1 MPNHSKRATIAPI
14 TMADIHN
21 KSSTKNGAKGA
32 AHASTGAAPD
42 TARAAK
48 SPVALAEEK
57 VLEFWREKNVFQK
70 SLDKPS
76 PAGNYVFY
84 DGPPFATGLPHYGH
98 ILVSTIKDAVPR
110 YQTMRGKHVERRWGW
125 DCHGLPI
132 ENIVEKDLKVSGK
145 KEIEALGI
153 DRFNEYARSKVLDYA
168 HDWEKTIERIGRWVD
183 YDGAYMTMNN
193 SYIESVWWSLKT
205 MWDKNLI
212 YEGTKVLPYCPRCET
227 PIANSEIA
235 MDGSYKDITDISVYI
250 KLELV
255 DEPKTFLIAW
265 TTTPWTLPGNTAAA
279 VNAELDYVKVKMSD
293 SASVGEYYIV
303 GKDRT
308 SIFKDTKFEV
318 VEEMKGSAL
327 VGKKFK
333 PPFDYFSDKK
343 IPNRENG
350 WQVYAAPYVS
360 ATTGSGIVHL
370 APAYGEEDMA
380 LAKEKNIPFIRHV
393 GGDGK
398 FTAEVT
404 DFAGI
409 KAKPKEDHQSGD
421 VLIIKNLA
429 ARGLLFAK
437 EKIIHSYPHC
447 HRCETPLY
455 YFALPSWFIKI
466 QEVKKQI
473 LTLNEGI
480 NWVPDHLKHGRFG
493 KSVEGAPDWNISRNR
508 YWASPLPF
516 WKCEKCDSAECVG
529 SLDEIKKRASAKN
542 KYFVMRHGEAEFNL
556 TDVISASPA
565 DKNPLTEKG
574 RHEVAVAVGKIKEA
588 GIDMI
593 YASDLQRTKETAE
606 MVAKELGLSTDESA
620 GQVIFAPEI
629 RELNAGVYNGKTW
642 DEYRSLFAT
651 YEDRYEKAPDGGE
664 TLLDVRDR
672 MMKFVYDLEKKHAG
686 KKILIISHGDPIFFL
701 EHASKGLTKN
711 ELMRAFADKPGLLPT
726 GSFEPLDFTPIPH
739 NKNFELDF
747 HRPYID
753 EIVFTCTC
761 GGTMHRIPEVIDCW
775 FESASMPFAQ
785 EHYPFE
791 HKEKFEKNFPGDFVS
806 EYIAQTRTWFYY
818 MHAVSTIL
826 FGKAPF
832 KNVVTT
838 GNVLAEDGA
847 KMSKSKGNFPNPA
860 IIFDKYGVDALRFYL
875 LGSPLMKSEDLNFS
889 EKGVDEAYKKVIL
902 RLKNVVTFY
911 ETYKGEMK
919 DGGAASVASSNTPS
933 KNILDRWIL
942 ERLNMVIA
950 EVTTNMDAYEIDKCL
965 ASIDG
970 FIEDL
975 SVWFLR
981 RSRERLKSEN
991 ETERTEALSTFRT
1004 VLLELSKVMAPFT
1017 PFIAEEIYKT
1027 VTTNASGGM
1036 TAKESVHLEDWTTNI
1051 VGSVGGAE
1059 LLSDM
1064 METRRVVSLALEA
1077 RAKAGI
1083 KVRQPLAKLVVK
1095 SAALQNKKEY
1105 TDLISDEVNVK
1116 EISFD
1121 AEIVDEVVL
1130 DTEITPALQEEGNFR
1145 ELVRFVQELRK
1156 KTGLKAG
1163 ELAALSVSVNE
1174 PGKQFIEKFDAQL
1187 KKSALLSS
1195 VSFEDHNTESGDAE
1209 TNSIEIDGAKFTF
1222 KLNK

>member
-1 MPNHSKRATIAPI
+1 MAPMSEKNSKKG
-14 TMADIHN
+14 DE
-21 KSSTKNGAKGA
+21 KNGAKGA
-32 AHASTGAAPD
+32 AQTLEKAP
-42 TARAAK
+42 AK

-70 SLDKPS
+70 SLDKTAANA
-76 PAGNYVFY
+76 AGGVAGDGSNNYVFF

-145 KEIEALGI
+145 KEIEELGV

-193 SYIESVWWSLKT
+193 TFIESVWWSLKT

-250 KLELV
+250 KLELEN
-255 DEPKTFLIAW
+255 EPKTFLIAW

-279 VNAELDYVKVKMSD
+279 VNADIDYVLVKMSD
-293 SASVGEYYIV
+293 GAVAGEYYIV
-303 GKDRT
+303 AKDRL
-308 SIFKDTKFEV
+308 SIFKDAKFEL
-318 VEEMKGSAL
+318 VEEMKGSDL

-333 PPFDYFSDKK
+333 PPFDYFSDPKSDAGKK
-343 IPNRENG
+343 VSNRENA
-350 WQVYAAPYVS
+350 WQVYAAPYVT

-393 GGDGK
+393 GSDGK

-409 KAKPKEDHQSGD
+409 KTKPKEDHQSGD
-421 VLIIKNLA
+421 LLIIKNLA

-437 EKIIHSYPHC
+437 EKIVHSYPHC
-447 HRCETPLY
+447 FRCETPLY
-455 YFALPSWFIKI
+455 YFAIPAWFIKI
-466 QEVKKQI
+466 QDVKKRI
-473 LTLNEGI
+473 IALNEDI

-493 KSVEGAPDWNISRNR
+493 KSIEGAPDWNISRNR

-516 WKCEKCDSAECVG
+516 WKCAKCDHAECVG
-529 SLDEIKKRASAKN
+529 SLDEIKKRATTKN
-542 KYFVMRHGEAEFNL
+542 SYFVMRHGEAQFNL
-556 TDVISASPA
+556 TDIISASPL
-565 DKNPLTEKG
+565 DQNSLTEKG
-574 RHEVAVAVGKIKEA
+574 QLEVAASLEKIKEA
-588 GIDMI
+588 RIDLI
-593 YASDLQRTKETAE
+593 YSSDLVRTKETVE
-606 MVAKELGLSTDESA
+606 IIAKELGLSLDPSA
-620 GQVIFAPEI
+620 GQVVFAPEI

-642 DEYRSLFAT
+642 DEYRNSFGS
-651 YEDRYEKAPDGGE
+651 YEDRYETAPDGGE

-672 MMKFVYDLEKKHAG
+672 VVKFLYDLEKKHAG
-686 KKILIISHGDPIFFL
+686 KRILIVSHGDPIFFL
-701 EHASKGLTKN
+701 QHGINGLSKK
-711 ELMRAFADKPGLLPT
+711 ELMRAFAEKTGLLPT
-726 GSFEPLDFTPIPH
+726 GSFEALPFAPIPH

-753 EIVFTCTC
+753 EIVFKCTC
-761 GGTMHRIPEVIDCW
+761 GGEMHRIPEVIDCW
-775 FESASMPFAQ
+775 FESGSMPFAQ

-826 FGKAPF
+826 FDKAPF

-838 GNVLAEDGA
+838 GTVLAEDGS
-847 KMSKSKGNFPNPA
+847 KMSKSKGNFPDPA

-889 EKGVDEAYKKVIL
+889 EKGVDEVYKKIIL
-902 RLKNVVTFY
+902 RLKNVVSFY
-911 ETYKGEMK
+911 DTYKGEMK
-919 DGGAASVASSNTPS
+919 GKTGAMASVASS

-942 ERLNMVIA
+942 VRLNIVIA

-970 FIEDL
+970 LIEDL

-991 ETERTEALSTFRT
+991 EIERVEALNTFHT

-1017 PFIAEEIYKT
+1017 PFIAEEIYR
-1027 VTTNASGGM
+1027 ALEGL
-1036 TAKESVHLEDWTTNI
+1036 KESVHLEDWPTN
-1051 VGSVGGAE
+1051 VVVSVDEVE

-1064 METRRVVSLALEA
+1064 METRRIVSLALEA
-1077 RAKAGI
+1077 RAKVGI

-1095 SAALQNKKEY
+1095 AVSLKNKKECV
-1105 TDLISDEVNVK
+1105 DLIADEVNVK
-1116 EISFD
+1116 EIVFD
-1121 AEIVDEVVL
+1121 SEIVDEVVL
-1130 DTEITPALQEEGNFR
+1130 DTEITPELQQEGNFR

-1156 KTGLKAG
+1156 KSGLKPG
-1163 ELAALSVSVNE
+1163 ELAVLTASVN
-1174 PGKQFIEKFDAQL
+1174 PAGKKLIEQFDIQL
-1187 KKSALLSS
+1187 KKSALLSAIT
-1195 VSFEDHNTESGDAE
+1195 FEEYVGGDTGGDA
-1209 TNSIEIDGAKFTF
+1209 IEIDGAKCKF
-1222 KLNK
+1222 KVGK